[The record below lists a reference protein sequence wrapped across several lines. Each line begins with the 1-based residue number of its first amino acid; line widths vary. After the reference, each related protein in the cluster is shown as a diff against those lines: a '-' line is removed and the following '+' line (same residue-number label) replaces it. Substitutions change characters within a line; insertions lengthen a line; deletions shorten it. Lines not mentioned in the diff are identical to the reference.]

1 MPQRPREMFGERRF
15 ALCLKEWRDLPG
27 DNCPALGERLAAW
40 RKPAEEFEDDFT
52 LIVIDLE

>member
-1 MPQRPREMFGERRF
+1 MFGERRF